1 MDIIHLGP
9 WQLGVADYTLSNQQQ
24 RIELEP
30 LLFKLLHYFATH
42 PRRIINRQE
51 LVEAIWQQSY
61 VDDNAINRAI
71 SELRKVL
78 QHPELPVSPIKTHHR
93 KGYSLQ
99 LDPHYAK
106 QQTKPDNVTEM
117 LTEQDQPTRQ
127 SGPKA
132 RSKNRHPFKAMTAYL
147 TVLTLAL
154 VSIGGYLHFKDPA
167 ELPATEPELAA
178 VAEAPKQSNRQQ
190 LKILNRQKITWF
202 KGIESRPLLSPDKL
216 YLAYSHTLPNNHV
229 RTIVRK
235 QSSTLGSAPQEMI
248 IEDDDALIF
257 AHTWQP
263 QSQTLLIQKLQKDGS
278 ACTFERLN
286 FTTFPAGPAEIVS
299 QCQHLN
305 ISPAQL
311 SRDGQTLFRA
321 QSSNG
326 LLTPSALVAEN
337 LQTGN
342 IQLLADAPTSGFGV
356 AMLALSPDGQQLAYI
371 FMPESNQPEIYLY
384 SLERREQQRLAALP
398 VPLVI
403 MGLEW
408 SADGDYLL
416 MPATNAL
423 LKLDTETKALATVL
437 LPNDLSVGEISLL
450 SDTQAYISPL
460 SFGSALQGGIQLLR
474 ISHPF
479 NPDKSQVTPFSEA
492 AGSTHELI
500 FHPTDRQQLAFTANW
515 NGNWQLW
522 LSDGKQHYAVTEFT
536 DIEAMISS
544 LSWSPNGRYIALT
557 RQGNLYLYDL
567 QLKQLLEKT
576 QSNDIAQALWL
587 SDNSGLIIT
596 RIQQNSQ
603 NLWQL
608 DLLSGKLQQ
617 LTYIAGA
624 QPQYDNEG
632 QLHYVR
638 DGQLYRYVDGRR
650 ADLPRPELNPGSLY
664 QQSLLSSDKLL
675 SFSFMGH
682 LRQQMLAANSS
693 AAALEAQFPY
703 QFMSLYPNP
712 HNADEVFVSVFQPPE
727 MALEYIEWQ
736 TTAITDSRAVTATQA
751 KTP

>member
-1 MDIIHLGP
+1 MDVVHLGP
-9 WQLGVADYTLSNQQQ
+9 WQLGVADYSLSDQQQ

-30 LLFKLLHYFATH
+30 LLFKLLLYFATH

-78 QHPELPVSPIKTHHR
+78 QHPDLPVSPIKTHHR

-99 LDPHYAK
+99 LDPQHSK
-106 QQTKPDNVTEM
+106 QQPRSETSPTVPAPKTDSPQQNASVTKVAKPRPVNTIVLYAVILLLIISAAGGYFFLSEAEQQPGTEPI
-117 LTEQDQPTRQ
+117 TANEITTQP
-127 SGPKA
+127 GPK
-132 RSKNRHPFKAMTAYL
+132 
-147 TVLTLAL
+147 
-154 VSIGGYLHFKDPA
+154 
-167 ELPATEPELAA
+167 
-178 VAEAPKQSNRQQ
+178 KQK
-190 LKILNRQKITWF
+190 LKMLNRQKVTWF
-202 KGIESRPLLSPDKL
+202 KGIESRPLLSPDKV

-235 QSSTLGSAPQEMI
+235 QSGLLASAPQEMI
-248 IEDDDALIF
+248 IEDEAQLIF

-263 QSQTLLIQKLQKDGS
+263 QSQVLLVQKISKDGS
-278 ACTFERLN
+278 ACTFERYD
-286 FTTFPAGPAEIVS
+286 FATFPAVAAEIVS
-299 QCQHLN
+299 RCEHLN

-311 SRDGQTLFRA
+311 SQDGHTLFRA
-321 QSSNG
+321 QSTNG

-337 LQTGN
+337 IATGH
-342 IQLLADAPTSGFGV
+342 IQLLADAPTSGFGLS
-356 AMLALSPDGQQLAYI
+356 MLALSPDGKYLAYI
-371 FMPESNQPEIYLY
+371 MMPESHQPEIYLY
-384 SLERREQQRLAALP
+384 SIERREQQRLAALA
-398 VPLVI
+398 VPIVI
-403 MGLEW
+403 MGLDW
-408 SADGDYLL
+408 SAAGDYLL

-423 LKLDTETKALATVL
+423 LKLDIASKSITTLILPTELQ
-437 LPNDLSVGEISLL
+437 VGELSLL
-450 SDTQAYISPL
+450 SDNQAYVSPL
-460 SFGSALQGGIQLLR
+460 SFGSAMQGGMQILR
-474 ISHPF
+474 ISNPF
-479 NPDKSQVTPFSEA
+479 NPETAKVSPFSEA

-500 FHPTDRQQLAFTANW
+500 FHPTDPKQQAFTANW

-522 LSDGKQHYAVTEFT
+522 LSDGEQHYVVTEFT
-536 DIEAMISS
+536 DGEAMIGS

-567 QLKQLLEKT
+567 QLKQLLQKT
-576 QSNDIAQALWL
+576 QNGDIAQTLWL
-587 SDNSGLIIT
+587 NDNSGLIVT
-596 RIQQNSQ
+596 RLQQNNQ

-608 DLLSGKLQQ
+608 DLLSDNLKQ
-617 LTYIAGA
+617 LTFIAGA
-624 QPQYDNEG
+624 QPQYDHQG

-638 DGQLYRYVDGRR
+638 DGQIYRYVDGRR

-664 QQSLLSSDKLL
+664 QQNQLWRDQLI

-682 LRQQMLAANSS
+682 LRRQVVDASGNTAV
-693 AAALEAQFPY
+693 LEAQFPY

-712 HNADEVFVSVFQPPE
+712 HNEDEVFVTIFEPPE

-736 TTAITDSRAVTATQA
+736 TTVTS